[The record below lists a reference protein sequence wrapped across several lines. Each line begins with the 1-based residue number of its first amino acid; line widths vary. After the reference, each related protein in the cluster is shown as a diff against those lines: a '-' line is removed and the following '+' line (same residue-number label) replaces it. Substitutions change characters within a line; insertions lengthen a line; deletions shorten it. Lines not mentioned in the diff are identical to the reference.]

1 MGKEDKTQGNSP
13 IRNKSLIK
21 CDFLTV
27 TKNGVIRLKPYQAKK
42 RKSKSV

>member
-1 MGKEDKTQGNSP
+1 MRKKDKTQGNSP
-13 IRNKSLIK
+13 LRNESVIK

-27 TKNGVIRLKPYQAKK
+27 TKNGVIRLKPYQVKK